1 MKNFHIPASHLTP
14 TLADAINLNEEGI
27 YVVYGVFIYNNAL
40 SINKLHKGQFAEI
53 QVQQHSD
60 ENGDFT
66 TYLVPVPEF
75 IANERDAEYAKYI
88 QIHFIK
94 QEDIKSD
101 EEMMQE
107 FVKAFAAKLANVEGQ
122 TQEQQESSAVEVK
135 EENNGTEPA

>member
-27 YVVYGVFIYNNAL
+27 YVVYGVFIYNQAL
-40 SINKLHKGQFAEI
+40 SINKLHKGQFSEI
-53 QVQQHSD
+53 QVQQHTD

-66 TYLVPVPEF
+66 NYLVPVPEF

-107 FVKAFAAKLANVEGQ
+107 FVKAFASKLANVEG
-122 TQEQQESSAVEVK
+122 EQAQESSAVEVK
-135 EENNGTEPA
+135 EENNGTEPS